1 MFRTGTGPTFE
12 SRQVEGCKGGHEEDF
27 RTLFEAY
34 KDRVFSLA
42 FHFTGDAPLARDI
55 TQEVFLK
62 VLSRIGEFRGQ
73 SQLTTWLYRIAV
85 NVCVDEFRRR
95 KRFVP
100 LAQATN
106 RHVTSPGST
115 QEEALVQRQTRQ
127 AVQAAVVRLRP
138 KLRLTVILRYV
149 EGLSYEEIA
158 AAQGCSPSAVA
169 ARLNRSHRILARQ
182 LATLRRNTD

>member
-1 MFRTGTGPTFE
+1 MFRTGTRPTFE
-12 SRQVEGCKGGHEEDF
+12 SPQVEAWTGGHEEDF
-27 RTLFEAY
+27 RTLFEGY

-62 VLSRIGEFRGQ
+62 VLSQIGEFRGQ

-85 NVCVDEFRRR
+85 NACMDEFRRR
-95 KRFVP
+95 RRFVP
-100 LAQATN
+100 LAHAAN
-106 RHVTSPGST
+106 RHFTSLGSS
-115 QEEALVQRQTRQ
+115 QEEELVQRQVRQ

-138 KLRLTVILRYV
+138 KLRFTVVLRYV

-158 AAQGCSPSAVA
+158 AALGCSSSAVA

-182 LATLRRNTD
+182 LATLRRNPD

>member
-1 MFRTGTGPTFE
+1 VASPSLQPGCIE
-12 SRQVEGCKGGHEEDF
+12 SR
-27 RTLFEAY
+27 
-34 KDRVFSLA
+34 SM
-42 FHFTGDAPLARDI
+42 
-55 TQEVFLK
+55 
-62 VLSRIGEFRGQ
+62 
-73 SQLTTWLYRIAV
+73 
-85 NVCVDEFRRR
+85 CVDEFRRR